1 MLRRN
6 LILRCS
12 AWLQTPR
19 PAGRLAELGP
29 SGPLYIMR
37 SKTKT
42 ALLVSAILWVVAMM
56 VWPGCAWPPIPATRK
71 PILSRK
77 KEDFA
82 FPKPPPPSR
91 SEIVGK
97 LGEPDAYFPDLR
109 VACYRVNEVTK
120 RNLWLLLFII
130 PVDVEKNPGYV
141 DVAFIEFDESDHVR
155 RSRMSTVDHFDALHL
170 DALAKKWLASQEA
183 KKRKD

>member
-1 MLRRN
+1 
-6 LILRCS
+6 
-12 AWLQTPR
+12 
-19 PAGRLAELGP
+19 
-29 SGPLYIMR
+29 MR

-42 ALLVSAILWVVAMM
+42 ALLVSAVLWVVAMM
-56 VWPGCAWPPIPATRK
+56 VWPGCATPPLRSSRT

-82 FPKPPPPSR
+82 FPKSPPLSR

-97 LGEPDAYFPDLR
+97 VGEPDAWLPELR

-120 RNLWLLLFII
+120 RNLELFVVI
-130 PVDVEKNPGYV
+130 PVNVWKRPGYV

-155 RSRMSTVDHFDALHL
+155 RSGMSTEYYHVKYDKDAFEKHL
-170 DALAKKWLASQEA
+170 GGWPALAKKWLASQEP
-183 KKRKD
+183 KKQER